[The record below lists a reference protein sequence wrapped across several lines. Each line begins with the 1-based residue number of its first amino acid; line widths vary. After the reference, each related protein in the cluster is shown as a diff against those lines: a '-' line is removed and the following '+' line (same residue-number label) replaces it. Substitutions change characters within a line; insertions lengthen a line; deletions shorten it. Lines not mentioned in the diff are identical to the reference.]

1 MNTGVGMVVLLVLI
15 TASESYA
22 NQISPSP
29 SPEPNDGYGGTAPVV
44 ALTDERCSN
53 SFTGSCHSL
62 NHIIACLNISA
73 STDSFLVVQ
82 NDGEDPLKVNITI
95 VDIEIAIQRYKY
107 LNTKPK
113 RIIGQAKIKIM
124 ANIEGSPSIIIKSGI
139 GKCTIPIGSKK
150 QSSGFYKQL
159 ATHLSPIYGAYLLFF
174 TFLIVG
180 TVWVCCKI
188 GKNEWHDG
196 GVRYQELEMGQP
208 ESHLANDVEMAVGW
222 NEGWDDDWVEQQEV
236 KSPDEHLTENV
247 ATNGHNSTS
256 SDKDGWGNDWDD

>member
-15 TASESYA
+15 TASEYYA

-95 VDIEIAIQRYKY
+95 VDIEIAIPEIQV
-107 LNTKPK
+107 PK
-113 RIIGQAKIKIM
+113 HKAKKIKIM